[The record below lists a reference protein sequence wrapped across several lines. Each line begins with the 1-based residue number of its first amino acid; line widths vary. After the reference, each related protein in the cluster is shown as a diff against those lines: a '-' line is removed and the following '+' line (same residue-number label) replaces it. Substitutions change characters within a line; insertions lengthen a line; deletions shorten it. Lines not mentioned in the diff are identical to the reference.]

1 MARIVQKYGG
11 TSVGTIERIQ
21 NVADRLIQTF
31 EEGNQV
37 VAVISAMSGVTDSLI
52 KLAQDISRKPT
63 PREMDVLLATGEQQ
77 SIALLS
83 MALNQKGYKALSF
96 TGNQAGFSTY
106 GNHTHGRI
114 ATIDASR
121 VTRALEDGYIVVC
134 AGFQGVNEAGDVQTL
149 GRGGSDLSAIA
160 MAQAVNADVCQIL
173 TDVDGVYTCD
183 PRIVPDAQ
191 KIPVLSYDEMLE
203 MASSGS
209 KVMQARSVEFAKK
222 FDVVFEV
229 RNSMNRNPGTIVRAE
244 NTAAD
249 RPVISITP
257 TTKMQGRITVLSSPC
272 TGNRTS
278 ILLDALAKAGV
289 TVDMILANAAHEGRI
304 RHSFTMDMEHIDAA
318 KQALLSLDE
327 VSELEEKSGLSKI
340 SVVGE
345 AMRNHPGVAAK
356 MFGALAAQGIETGI
370 ISTSEIHISTT
381 VASAKREQAVH
392 CLHKVFSL
400 DTPCELSIVLDA
412 REELLTAKSQVATGA
427 MLTPCAC
434 PEMKAM
440 ESPVVNE
447 VLRTASPQACITIS
461 HINPSVPYTSIIL
474 NALAEAKINIDMIV
488 ANTAYKG
495 YARQSITLDAD
506 DLCAARVAL
515 LPLLASEELGAD
527 TQLESVDQLVKISA
541 IGVGIRSHP
550 EVAAKIFR
558 ALADAQI
565 QTHMISTSEI
575 NISTTVAE
583 GASQDAL
590 RSLRHAFGLEQ
601 AEC

>member
-37 VAVISAMSGVTDSLI
+37 VAVISAMSGITDSLI
-52 KLAQDISRKPT
+52 KLAYDISRKPT

-77 SIALLS
+77 SIALLT

-121 VTRALEDGYIVVC
+121 VTAALDAGYIAVC
-134 AGFQGVNEAGDVQTL
+134 AGFQGVNETGDVQTL

-183 PRIVPDAQ
+183 PRIVSDAQ

-222 FDVVFEV
+222 YDVVFEV
-229 RNSMNRNPGTIVRAE
+229 RNSMNKNPGTIVRAE
-244 NTAAD
+244 NTASD

-289 TVDMILANAAHEGRI
+289 TLDMILANAAHEGRI

-318 KQALLSLDE
+318 KQALLQLDE

-400 DTPCELSIVLDA
+400 DTPSKEASVSHAPKELSSSISQA
-412 REELLTAKSQVATGA
+412 KTSTA
-427 MLTPCAC
+427 TPSCTC
-434 PEMKAM
+434 SEIKAM

-447 VLRTASPQACITIS
+447 ISRTLSPQACITIS
-461 HINPSVPYTSIIL
+461 HIEPRIPYTSIIL

-488 ANTAYKG
+488 SNTAYQG
-495 YARQSITLDAD
+495 HARQSITLDTC
-506 DLCAARVAL
+506 DLESAMAVLESLVASAA
-515 LPLLASEELGAD
+515 LGAD
-527 TQLESVDQLVKISA
+527 AQLESLERLVKISA

-550 EVAAKIFR
+550 EVAAKIFK

-565 QTHMISTSEI
+565 QTHMVSTSEI

-583 GASQDAL
+583 SVSQEAI
-590 RSLRHAFGLEQ
+590 RCLRHAFDLGES
-601 AEC
+601 